1 LGNIFKKIIMF
12 KKDNTIA
19 IVGASNNKEKYG
31 HQVLENLHNAGFKV
45 IPINPKEKEILNLKV
60 FSNLSSVKDKI
71 DSVVFVTKP
80 EVTLKVLEE
89 VKELGIKDVWM
100 QPGAESGEAIEYCS
114 KNGLHCINNA
124 CIMMEKGNLT

>member
-1 LGNIFKKIIMF
+1 MF

-31 HQVLENLHNAGFKV
+31 YKVLEDLHNADFKV

-114 KNGLHCINNA
+114 KNGINCVNNT
-124 CIMMEKGNLT
+124 CIMIEKGNLI